1 MKQVYFSQIKRYIDT
16 LTNPETF
23 WDDVRLYLADKDYS
37 DHTIKQ
43 AQIYAEQRYTKIGG
57 MLK

>member
-23 WDDVRLYLADKDYS
+23 WDDIRLYLADKDYS

>member
-43 AQIYAEQRYTKIGG
+43 AEIYAEQRYLEIGG
-57 MLK
+57 E

>member
-23 WDDVRLYLADKDYS
+23 WDDIRLYLADKDYS

-43 AQIYAEQRYTKIGG
+43 AQIYAEQRYLEIGG
-57 MLK
+57 E

>member
-43 AQIYAEQRYTKIGG
+43 AQIYAEQRYLEIGG
-57 MLK
+57 E